1 MSTAQLDRPAPV
13 VATRSGGV
21 LHRVARLRR
30 TSPGRLQ
37 LILAGLITL
46 GLLTGLV
53 TGLTAAAAATGT
65 ADLGN
70 RAQPLL
76 VEAEIIYSALADA
89 DTTAAQAFLAG
100 GLEPVALTRRYED
113 DLDRATTALTSA
125 ARRTPE
131 TGASADAIRRLST
144 DVSRYAA
151 LVASARANNR
161 QGLPIGA
168 AYLSTASKLSR
179 ESLQPQAQAL
189 FRAAQREVDDGYADA
204 RSSWWTALLVVLL
217 LGLLTALVLV
227 QRYLSRSTHR
237 TFNLPLLVATAVT
250 LVLILGV
257 GGVLISQRAHLSEA
271 DTEGSWPV
279 ALLAETRIAALRE
292 RGDEALT
299 LAARAGEGALETDF
313 DETTARLNDLL
324 ADAGEIMPAGD
335 AGAGV
340 RSATEAHR
348 AYVSAHDQVR
358 KLDNG
363 GDYEGA
369 VALAIGAPTSK
380 TFTGLTDDIGRGL
393 EDRKQVFSDEIGAAG
408 RGLGLLTVLGPA
420 LALLI
425 CGLAVAGLR
434 ARLEEYR

>member
-13 VATRSGGV
+13 AAKPSGGV

-37 LILAGLITL
+37 LILAGLVTL

-53 TGLTAAAAATGT
+53 AGLTAAAAATGT
-65 ADLGN
+65 RDLGN

-76 VEAEIIYSALADA
+76 VEAETIYSALADA

-100 GLEPVALTRRYED
+100 GLEPTNLTDRYEEK
-113 DLDRATTALTSA
+113 LNEATTALTSA

-131 TGASADAIRRLST
+131 TGRSADAIRQLSA
-144 DVSRYAA
+144 DVPRYAA

-168 AYLSTASKLSR
+168 AYLSTASTLSR
-179 ESLQPQAQAL
+179 ESLQPQAKEL
-189 FRAAQREVDDGYADA
+189 FRAAQSEVDDGYAGA
-204 RSSWWTALLVVLL
+204 RSSWWTALLGILL
-217 LGLLTALVLV
+217 LALLTALVLA

-250 LVLILGV
+250 LVLAFGV

-279 ALLAETRIAALRE
+279 ALLAEARIAALRE

-299 LAARAGEGALETDF
+299 LAARSGEGDLETDF
-313 DETTARLNDLL
+313 DDTTALLNDLL
-324 ADAGEIMPAGD
+324 ADAGEIMPTGTAGREVK
-335 AGAGV
+335 A
-340 RSATEAHR
+340 ATAAHR
-348 AYVSAHDQVR
+348 AYVTAHDQVR

-363 GDYEGA
+363 GNYDAA
-369 VALAIGAPTSK
+369 VALAIGQPTSK
-380 TFTGLTDDIGRGL
+380 TFAGVTEGVGRAL
-393 EDRKQVFSDEIGAAG
+393 ENRKQVFSDEIGAAG

-420 LALLI
+420 LTLLVCAL
-425 CGLAVAGLR
+425 AFAGLR

>member
-1 MSTAQLDRPAPV
+1 LSTAQLDRPAPAV
-13 VATRSGGV
+13 VTPGGGV

-37 LILAGLITL
+37 LLLAGLLTL

-65 ADLGN
+65 DDLGN

-76 VEAEIIYSALADA
+76 VEAETIYSALADA

-100 GLEPVALTRRYED
+100 GLEPTELTRRYEA
-113 DLDRATTALTSA
+113 DLDRAGTALTSA

-131 TGASADAIRRLST
+131 TGASADAIRRLSA

-161 QGLPIGA
+161 QGLPVGA
-168 AYLSTASKLSR
+168 SYLSSASALSR
-179 ESLQPQAQAL
+179 DSLQPQAQAL
-189 FRAAQREVDDGYADA
+189 FQAAQREVDDGYGDA
-204 RSSWWTALLVVLL
+204 RSSWWTALLVLL
-217 LGLLTALVLV
+217 LLALLTTLVLA
-227 QRYLSRSTHR
+227 QRYLSRTTHR
-237 TFNLPLLVATAVT
+237 TFNVPLLLATAVT
-250 LVLILGV
+250 LLLTAGV
-257 GGVLISQRAHLSEA
+257 GGVLISQRAHLSQA
-271 DTEGSWPV
+271 DSEGSWPV

-299 LAARAGEGALETDF
+299 LAARAGEGGLETDF
-313 DETTARLNDLL
+313 DQTSARLDELL
-324 ADAGEIMPAGD
+324 ADAGEIMPDGTAGE
-335 AGAGV
+335 AV
-340 RSATEAHR
+340 RSATAAHR

-363 GDYEGA
+363 GDYEAA

-425 CGLAVAGLR
+425 CGLVFAGLR